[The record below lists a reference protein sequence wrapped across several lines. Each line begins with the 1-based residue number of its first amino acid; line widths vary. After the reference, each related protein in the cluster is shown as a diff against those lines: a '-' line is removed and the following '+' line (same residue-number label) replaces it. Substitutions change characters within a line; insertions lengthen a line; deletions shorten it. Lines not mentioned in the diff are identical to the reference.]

1 MTSASQCRHHQ
12 SRQGLFCRFE
22 VAAQESQISGV
33 IQRVGVFLQRHG
45 CPEQHGLSVVLRELL
60 SNAIHHG
67 NQSRSAL
74 KVRGEMTLGDDQ
86 ITLWVEDEGDGFDFQ
101 RLDLTLPA
109 DPPQGSER
117 RGLILVRA
125 LVSELKF
132 NGPGNRVTVELQIER
147 ERGR

>member
-1 MTSASQCRHHQ
+1 MNSAFQRSHHQ
-12 SRQGLFCRFE
+12 ARKGLSCRFE
-22 VAAQESQISGV
+22 VAAQESQISAV

-45 CPEQHGLSVVLRELL
+45 CPEQHALSIILRELL

-67 NQSRSAL
+67 NKRQSTL
-74 KVRGEMTLGDDQ
+74 KVRGEMTLRDDQ
-86 ITLWVEDEGDGFDFQ
+86 ITLWVEDEGEGFDFQ

-109 DPPQGSER
+109 DPPQGSEH

-147 ERGR
+147 ERGS